1 MNSFSPTSHGFR
13 LAFRRPSIA
22 LAEIAWRWSFAA
34 SAFTLIW
41 LFFREYFAS
50 LPVTR
55 VDRLLLASNQPVLIS
70 RALHRI
76 FSGSAFRFTEAGVL
90 VALTLAIAWIALASL
105 GRAATV
111 NAILEQL
118 DFESAPP
125 HSPFSSLAFLHFL
138 RASVALAAIAGAIG
152 AVFLSSSFWSYT
164 HISVESASRAF
175 FLMLFATW
183 LAWCILNWFL
193 SLSTIFVVT
202 ERVPALSSL
211 SESVELFHRRPGPII
226 VTGILFGLI
235 HLGAFLSATSA
246 AFVALS
252 TLGAASPA
260 LAWLSQFVII
270 AAYCAIAD
278 CLYTARMA
286 AYVFIMRAPEPA
298 PFVSAPTVSPL
309 APISTSIDPDELILS
324 DVPLPAI

>member
-13 LAFRRPSIA
+13 LAFRRPSIP

-34 SAFTLIW
+34 AAFTLGW
-41 LFFREYFAS
+41 LFFREYLAS
-50 LPVTR
+50 LPVNR

-90 VALTLAIAWIALASL
+90 VAIAFVVAWIALASL

-111 NAILEQL
+111 SAILEQL
-118 DFESAPP
+118 DFETSPRAPL
-125 HSPFSSLAFLHFL
+125 SSLIFLNFL
-138 RASVALAAIAGAIG
+138 RATVALAAIAGALG
-152 AVFLSSSFWSYT
+152 AIFLSSSFWSST
-164 HISVESASRAF
+164 HISVESASRLF

-202 ERVPALSSL
+202 QNASALSSMT
-211 SESVELFHRRPGPII
+211 ESVALFQRRPGPVI

-235 HLGAFLSATSA
+235 HLGAFLSAISA
-246 AFVALS
+246 AFVTLS

-270 AAYCAIAD
+270 APYCAIAD
-278 CLYTARMA
+278 FLYTARVV
-286 AYVFIMRAPEPA
+286 AYVFIMRAPEP
-298 PFVSAPTVSPL
+298 PV